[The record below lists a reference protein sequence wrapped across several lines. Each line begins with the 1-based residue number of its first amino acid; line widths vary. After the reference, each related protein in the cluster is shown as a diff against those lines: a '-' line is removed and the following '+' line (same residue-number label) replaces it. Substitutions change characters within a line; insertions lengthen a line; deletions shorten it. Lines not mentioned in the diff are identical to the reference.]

1 MWAIIWNWNMKK
13 KYLELYIELIKLFVV
28 GNVYEKKVCTVLPW
42 WSTILSISTK
52 WTTTSLSS
60 NHWDQSHL
68 HSKESYSTKEEEEHD
83 LWCCKFYAIF
93 IKLNQFFSRRGIW
106 LVVFGADCIST
117 LFVYIDV
124 VHGFLL
130 FFCIIGQ
137 PLEIIE
143 IKEVIYYRLRSPS
156 DSNQHSLKSYDL
168 KSQSYLRVFSN
179 RHPFQIL
186 ISMAD
191 LLDQVRIRASSIWE
205 SEKQP

>member
-1 MWAIIWNWNMKK
+1 M
-13 KYLELYIELIKLFVV
+13 
-28 GNVYEKKVCTVLPW
+28 
-42 WSTILSISTK
+42 
-52 WTTTSLSS
+52 
-60 NHWDQSHL
+60 
-68 HSKESYSTKEEEEHD
+68 
-83 LWCCKFYAIF
+83 
-93 IKLNQFFSRRGIW
+93 GIW

-117 LFVYIDV
+117 FFVYIDV

-156 DSNQHSLKSYDL
+156 DSNQHSLKSFDL

-191 LLDQVRIRASSIWE
+191 LLDQVRVWEFDLRKWKTAIELRIW
-205 SEKQP
+205 KKDIDLRYRYLWHRNRT